1 MYVVCLGLGI
11 NAGFS
16 PKELTPELAVSI
28 GAMNSSLS
36 VSGSQGDVDAKL
48 YKGDT
53 DVFYFTELVTQRRR
67 RERLRLPVKT

>member
-1 MYVVCLGLGI
+1 MKKTTLIVISTVAIACMSSAWGLGI

-36 VSGSQGDVDAKL
+36 VSG
-48 YKGDT
+48 
-53 DVFYFTELVTQRRR
+53 
-67 RERLRLPVKT
+67 

>member
-1 MYVVCLGLGI
+1 MKKTTLIVISTVAIACMSSAWGLGI

-36 VSGSQGDVDAKL
+36 VSGSRGMLMPNYIKAIPM
-48 YKGDT
+48 YSI
-53 DVFYFTELVTQRRR
+53 
-67 RERLRLPVKT
+67 LPNL